1 MEEVATTL
9 KVEMFS
15 EEEKRAQRILE
26 DTTIRNRNRFET
38 GLLWKCDQIQL
49 PDSFP
54 MALRRLQCLE
64 KRMNRDPKLR
74 DKLQRQLLVQASIN
88 QAAKLSKVEAIC
100 FLAKRIPRTQARALS
115 PTDERF
121 LAVANRPEADDPS
134 LYRSEE
140 ARGPLSGR
148 NPPAGPSSYRQSSDP
163 VGKPPSRFTTR
174 FIEKQSPSVACPGSI
189 DPAQRSSTHRYEK
202 VRLVWDAAA
211 KVGSIA
217 LNSLLLKGPD
227 QLTSLPA
234 VLMRFRQFGVA
245 VSADIREMFHQIR
258 IREKDRH
265 SLRFLWRN
273 NPIDMPGIY
282 VMNVAIF
289 GATCSPASA
298 QFVKNKNAKQFD
310 DQYPRAVEGIVNN
323 HYVDDSLESYS
334 SVAEAIRVS
343 EEMRMIHQNGGF
355 ELRNWLSNKEEVLRS
370 LGEIKPFVDKNIGP
384 DNKEFERI
392 LGLLWMTKKDEL
404 CLATSVQEP
413 IQKLIDEVKR
423 PTKRQVLK
431 CLMGFFD
438 PLGLWSVFLVHGKV
452 LLQDIWRNGTQWDE
466 QIDDAAFERW
476 KKWTGLIPTI
486 SENRIPR
493 CYFENA
499 TIKHYQKLQLHTF
512 VDASE
517 VAYAA
522 VSYFRITNP
531 DGVVECNLVAA
542 KTKVAPLKPL
552 SVPRL
557 ELQAAVLGIRLMQF
571 VEESHTV
578 KIQQRFVWSDSATVL
593 AWLRADPR
601 KYKQFVACRVGEL
614 LTASEVREWQWVQS
628 KLNPADLDTKWG
640 KGYAQDVNGAWFS
653 GPEFLKNPEYE
664 WPKQK
669 TTLLSTAEDL
679 RPCHT
684 HHIVTMPVM
693 IFELERFSRL
703 PRLIRSA
710 AYIHRSIINWRR
722 KPKGEESITEYLKS
736 DELRNGLRTI
746 IRLTQ
751 WQAFPDEMVL
761 LTRNQQRSEEQQV
774 QLEKSSLLY
783 RLSSMLD
790 EFGILRI
797 DGRITATS
805 NVTESTKFPIIL
817 PKKHRFTFL
826 LLDDYHRRFRHCN
839 METVVNEVRQQYYV
853 PQLRV
858 AVKQVAKACQWC
870 RIYKAKP
877 NMPRMATLPSARL
890 ASFQRPLTHTGL
902 DLFGPLLMKIG
913 RGTAKR
919 WVAVF
924 TCLTI
929 RDVHVEVVHSLSTE
943 SCIKAIRRFVVR
955 RGSPATI
962 YSDNGTNFR
971 GANRLLE
978 EQIEQLAATFTSTT
992 KKWIFIPPG
1001 KPHMGGAWER
1011 MERSIKTA
1019 MDAAFN
1025 SHGQLDDETLVTLVV
1040 EAKH

>member
-1 MEEVATTL
+1 
-9 KVEMFS
+9 
-15 EEEKRAQRILE
+15 
-26 DTTIRNRNRFET
+26 
-38 GLLWKCDQIQL
+38 
-49 PDSFP
+49 
-54 MALRRLQCLE
+54 
-64 KRMNRDPKLR
+64 
-74 DKLQRQLLVQASIN
+74 
-88 QAAKLSKVEAIC
+88 
-100 FLAKRIPRTQARALS
+100 
-115 PTDERF
+115 
-121 LAVANRPEADDPS
+121 
-134 LYRSEE
+134 
-140 ARGPLSGR
+140 
-148 NPPAGPSSYRQSSDP
+148 
-163 VGKPPSRFTTR
+163 
-174 FIEKQSPSVACPGSI
+174 
-189 DPAQRSSTHRYEK
+189 
-202 VRLVWDAAA
+202 
-211 KVGSIA
+211 
-217 LNSLLLKGPD
+217 
-227 QLTSLPA
+227 
-234 VLMRFRQFGVA
+234 
-245 VSADIREMFHQIR
+245 
-258 IREKDRH
+258 
-265 SLRFLWRN
+265 
-273 NPIDMPGIY
+273 MPGIY
-282 VMNVAIF
+282 VMDVAIF

-298 QFVKNKNAKQFD
+298 QFVKNKNAKEFE

-370 LGEIKPFVDKNIGP
+370 LGETKPSVDKNIGP

-413 IQKLIDEVKR
+413 IQKLIDE
-423 PTKRQVLK
+423 
-431 CLMGFFD
+431 
-438 PLGLWSVFLVHGKV
+438 
-452 LLQDIWRNGTQWDE
+452 
-466 QIDDAAFERW
+466 
-476 KKWTGLIPTI
+476 
-486 SENRIPR
+486 
-493 CYFENA
+493 
-499 TIKHYQKLQLHTF
+499 HYQKLQLHTF

-531 DGVVECNLVAA
+531 DGVVECNLSAT

-593 AWLRADPR
+593 AWLRADHR

-614 LTASEVREWQWVQS
+614 LTASEVREWQWVPS
-628 KLNPADLDTKWG
+628 KLNPADLATKWG

-653 GPEFLKNPEYE
+653 GPEFLKNPESE

-684 HHIVTMPVM
+684 HHIVGG
-693 IFELERFSRL
+693 
-703 PRLIRSA
+703 
-710 AYIHRSIINWRR
+710 SIINWRR
-722 KPKGEESITEYLKS
+722 KPKGEESITGYLKS
-736 DELRNGLRTI
+736 DELQNGLRTI

-761 LTRNQQRSEEQQV
+761 LTRNQQRSEEHQV
-774 QLEKSSLLY
+774 QLEKSSLS
-783 RLSSMLD
+783 RLSPMLD

-797 DGRITATS
+797 DGRITAAS
-805 NVTESTKFPIIL
+805 NVTENTKFPIIL

-877 NMPRMATLPSARL
+877 NMPRMAPLPSVRL
-890 ASFQRPLTHTGL
+890 ASFQRPFTHTGL
-902 DLFGPLLMKIG
+902 DLFGPLLVKIG

-929 RDVHVEVVHSLSTE
+929 RAVHVEVVHSLSTE
-943 SCIKAIRRFVVR
+943 SCIKVIRMFNQFSKSK
-955 RGSPATI
+955 SP
-962 YSDNGTNFR
+962 
-971 GANRLLE
+971 
-978 EQIEQLAATFTSTT
+978 
-992 KKWIFIPPG
+992 P
-1001 KPHMGGAWER
+1001 GAWER
-1011 MERSIKTA
+1011 MVRSIKTA

-1025 SHGQLDDETLVTLVV
+1025 SHGKLDDETLVTLVV
-1040 EAKH
+1040 EAEALVNRRPLTYLPITSEESEALTPNLFLLGSSSGVHQSADGNVVAVLRTSWDQIQLHLDTFWRRWIREYLPTLTRRTKWFGDVKAV